1 MMVTDDRTTP
11 SGGHG
16 QPLAELVE
24 GLLPAPRRREVEAH
38 VATCEACTAE
48 VRLARLGRE
57 VGRRGRFDRPADGAG
72 YGADAG
78 PDAVEA
84 SDAGLHDRLMARLP
98 AAARAQAT
106 DGGGSAAGSQRG
118 LSRRGLLVAAAG
130 LVVAAAGVE
139 AVRRTTGGGETP
151 VTSRPGT
158 GASSGV
164 GGADGGV
171 GDGAGVLE
179 TAVADY
185 RSGRL
190 PVTGRPAAMAPDLR
204 GLGLSVEASGGG
216 RLAEQPVSAFRYR
229 TGSGERVVVYVSDR
243 PFTAPALQDAQ
254 YVPKPVEDMWVTW
267 IPGRAPTLVLGEDE
281 RLVHDVC
288 EALI

>member
-38 VATCEACTAE
+38 VAACETCTAE

-57 VGRRGRFDRPADGAG
+57 VGRRGRFDRPADGAED
-72 YGADAG
+72 GA
-78 PDAVEA
+78 DAVEA

-106 DGGGSAAGSQRG
+106 DGGGSVSRSQRG

-139 AVRRTTGGGETP
+139 AVRRTTGGGEAP
-151 VTSRPGT
+151 ATSRPGT
-158 GASSGV
+158 GTSSGV
-164 GGADGGV
+164 GGADGGA

-190 PVTGRPAAMAPDLR
+190 PDTGRPAVTAPDLR

-216 RLAEQPVSAFRYR
+216 RLAEQPVSAFGYR

-254 YVPKPVEDMWVTW
+254 YVPKPVEDMWATW
-267 IPGRAPTLVLGEDE
+267 IPGSAPTLVLGEDE